1 MRRPTLKHAGALL
14 IAIAIAVGLAAGV
27 LAYWQGTGSGTATT
41 TLADA
46 QSLSFEPGKST
57 SQLFPGGDANVA
69 IVASNPNPFFVQV
82 GAMVLDS
89 DDPEPFL
96 VDAAHSGCDVSALS
110 FVSQDNGDSGWQIPP
125 RVDSADGTLT
135 IDMSAAMRMST
146 AASDACQGATFGVR
160 LETGP

>member
-1 MRRPTLKHAGALL
+1 VRRPALKHAGALL
-14 IAIAIAVGLAAGV
+14 IAIAVGLAAGAF
-27 LAYWQGTGSGTATT
+27 AYWQGTGSGTATT

-46 QSLSFEPGKST
+46 QSLSFEPGKPT

-69 IVASNPNPFFVQV
+69 IIASNPNSFFVQI
-82 GAMVLDS
+82 GSMVLDS

-110 FVSQDNGDSGWQIPP
+110 FVSQNNGGSGWQVPP
-125 RVDSADGTLT
+125 RVGLIDGTLT
-135 IDMSAAMRMST
+135 IDMSAAMKMST

-160 LETGP
+160 LEMGP